1 MNLNWIKKNSEF
13 IWIFWFN
20 KCNESLKET
29 SNHNYSY
36 FKHWVVVHAPK
47 FFIVHKESKLLITII
62 QIYYPLHVD
71 VVMIAIQQTCKNP
84 KFVIRKWEVTIIVQG
99 IELPLVDLYYSQ
111 KITNENIL
119 LRWNDNDYMR
129 R

>member
-1 MNLNWIKKNSEF
+1 
-13 IWIFWFN
+13 
-20 KCNESLKET
+20 
-29 SNHNYSY
+29 
-36 FKHWVVVHAPK
+36 VHAPK